1 MNDSERLAI
10 AQAIYNHLGKLV
22 STKDPDSLRAQADR
36 EYKALYEQTG
46 AKSFDVRVNGEKVG
60 TYSIKVSKAEPAEE
74 YKKLVVVNGIDLQDF
89 ISDLPQGLL
98 RDFTQDYKQEF
109 ATWYLVEYGELCD
122 GCIVDTVTIE
132 ATEPAYMGGTL
143 KVNAEDVAN
152 AINGLDI
159 GIYGLLEGE

>member
-60 TYSIKVSKAEPAEE
+60 TYSIKVSKAKPAEE
-74 YKKLVVVNGIDLQDF
+74 YKDLFVTDKGELLNF
-89 ISDLPQGLL
+89 IAALPMTFLDQFA
-98 RDFTQDYKQEF
+98 RDYYKYF
-109 ATWYLVEYGELCD
+109 AEWYLTKFGELCD
-122 GCIVDTVTIE
+122 GCVVDTITTP

-159 GIYGLLEGE
+159 GIYGLLEG

>member
-46 AKSFDVRVNGEKVG
+46 AKSFDVRVNGSKVG
-60 TYSIKVSKAEPAEE
+60 TYSIKVSKAKPAEE
-74 YKKLVVVNGIDLQDF
+74 RKEMVVVNSIDLQDF

-98 RDFTQDYKQEF
+98 RDFVQDHEQAF
-109 ATWYLVEYGELCD
+109 ATWYLLEYGELCD
-122 GCIVDTVTIE
+122 GCMVDTVTIE
-132 ATEPAYMGGTL
+132 AKEPAYMGGTL

-159 GIYGLLEGE
+159 GITGLLEG

>member
-36 EYKALYEQTG
+36 EYKALFEQTG
-46 AKSFDVRVNGEKVG
+46 AKSFDVRVNGSKVG
-60 TYSIKVSKAEPAEE
+60 TYSVKVSKAKPAEE
-74 YKKLVVVNGIDLQDF
+74 HKELVVINQTALCDF
-89 ISDLPQGLL
+89 IVDQPAKYLEQFA
-98 RDFTQDYKQEF
+98 RDYCGEF
-109 ATWYLVEYGELCD
+109 ANWYLEQFGELCD
-122 GCIVDTVTIE
+122 GCMVDTVKIE
-132 ATEPAYMGGTL
+132 ATEPTYMGGTL